1 MSTFKLPG
9 RKPRLSRDQ
18 PSALLCAQLTGEDH
32 TIAAKLLNLLMPSI
46 PSTEVNIIG
55 ELEKRSPNR
64 RPDHF
69 VVVQVNKREVVKSEK
84 KFRTPTPSWQEDHQ
98 L

>member
-9 RKPRLSRDQ
+9 RKPGLSDQ
-18 PSALLCAQLTGEDH
+18 HSVLLCAHLTREDH
-32 TIAAKLLNLLMPSI
+32 TIAVKLPNLLMPSI
-46 PSTEVNIIG
+46 PSTEVNVIG
-55 ELEKRSPNR
+55 ELEKRGPSR

-69 VVVQVNKREVVKSEK
+69 VVVQVNEREVVKSEK
-84 KFRTPTPSWQEDHQ
+84 KYRTPAPSWREVHQ

>member
-9 RKPRLSRDQ
+9 RKPRISDQ
-18 PSALLCAQLTGEDH
+18 PSVLLCAHLTGGRPYNSVKATEPTDVFD
-32 TIAAKLLNLLMPSI
+32 TI
-46 PSTEVNIIG
+46 EVNVVG
-55 ELEKRSPNR
+55 ELEKRSPIR

-84 KFRTPTPSWQEDHQ
+84 KCRTPTPSWQEDHQ